1 VEKTALVSIDVSILK
16 TRFAGKFPDHPLTPI
31 LLSEPDKLSFSDF
44 LAKAQTW
51 LAFFQGEKKN
61 E

>member
-1 VEKTALVSIDVSILK
+1 MEKTASVSIDVSILK
-16 TRFAGKFPDHPLTPI
+16 IRFAGKFPDHPLTPI
-31 LLSEPDKLSFSDF
+31 LLSEPDKLGSGDF

-51 LAFFQGEKKN
+51 LAFFDGGKEN